1 MGATFQFQ
9 AKDRI
14 FFLGQRTW
22 LMGVVNVTPDSF
34 YDGGFYFDPARAVER
49 GLTLVAEGADILD
62 IGGESTRPGSEPIP
76 VEEEKRRVVP
86 VIAALREKTDVPI
99 SIDTTKAEVAEAA
112 IAAGACIVND
122 ISAGRFDPRMLP
134 LVAGSGVGLVL
145 MHMKGTPKT
154 MQINPSYVDVL
165 AEVKTFLSERMETVL
180 SFGIRRENL
189 IIDPGIG
196 FGKNL
201 EHNLLLLN
209 RLDTFQELG
218 RPILVGVS
226 RKSFIGHILNLE
238 AQHRLEGTIAAAVI
252 AIQRGAS
259 VLRVHDA
266 QAIKR
271 AITVAEAILGPNKR
285 LEPLKGTENP
295 YVH

>member
-1 MGATFQFQ
+1 
-9 AKDRI
+9 
-14 FFLGQRTW
+14 
-22 LMGVVNVTPDSF
+22 MGVVNVTPDSF

-134 LVAGSGVGLVL
+134 LVAGSGAGLVL

-165 AEVKTFLSERMETVL
+165 AEVKAFLSERMETVL

-209 RLDTFQELG
+209 RLDAFQELG

-238 AQHRLEGTIAAAVI
+238 AQDRLEGTIAAAVI

-271 AITVAEAILGPNKR
+271 AITVAEAILRPNKR
-285 LEPLKGTENP
+285 LEPLKGTQNP